1 MLASKPSVSDTNFND
16 HRLRKFPSHYFSEM
30 ENDNETRISSME
42 RSGLTESKLGVRDS
56 DGNVVNFR
64 EANNWIDKFHTGHA
78 GVIAANPTSNGGS
91 NVARATLTDGNY
103 GVGRSGY
110 ESAFS
115 TLLHYPSFMDVGK
128 LNTYTYRG
136 GSPTTDGTAAS
147 GAYVPADVAHSNQV
161 YGMKVADSEIDTYD
175 ENNKGQQFNNL
186 DIVPAEGQT
195 ADQAGDAGDLDFNG
209 QGGADGSMFA
219 ERSQFY
225 QNEASRFATGHHDP
239 DETPTY
245 PKIDDQWRNP
255 DHHNYVQ
262 LAGLTAAG
270 EGDGDSAVINIY
282 RQYNRGTWSDGDLAD
297 SLTNIIENN
306 PTFTNSARYTP
317 IEYKNGLVE
326 ASKCHQCCNTDHN
339 CNWNWQPTTKVDWN
353 FAYVWRY
360 QAIEQRS
367 NPDNSGQMGV
377 GGNGRDW
384 TTTIPT
390 LSQDIGDFHFNF
402 PPYMANHAINRGNGR
417 GENTSFGDPQGA
429 DDDASATTISDAGA
443 YTYNTNGF
451 FALENP

>member
-1 MLASKPSVSDTNFND
+1 MLASKPSVTDANFND

-42 RSGLTESKLGVRDS
+42 RASGADMGVIDS
-56 DGNVVNFR
+56 SGKVVNFR

-136 GSPTTDGTAAS
+136 GSPSDDGTAKS
-147 GAYVPADVAHSNQV
+147 EPYVPADVAHSNQV

-175 ENNKGQQFNNL
+175 QNNKGQTFNNL

-195 ADQAGDAGDLDFNG
+195 AGQTGDAGDLDFNG

-262 LAGLTAAG
+262 LAGLTAANA
-270 EGDGDSAVINIY
+270 GDGDSAVIDIY
-282 RQYNRGTWSDGDLAD
+282 RQYNRGNWAAGDLAD
-297 SLTNIIENN
+297 TLTNIIEDN

-367 NPDNSGQMGV
+367 NPDNNDQMGV

-384 TTTIPT
+384 TATIPT
-390 LSQDIGDFHFNF
+390 LSQDLGDFHFNF

-417 GENTSFGDPQGA
+417 GNGHFGDPQGA
-429 DDDASATTISDAGA
+429 TITISDAGA
-443 YTYNTNGF
+443 YTYNTNGY
-451 FALENP
+451 FALANP